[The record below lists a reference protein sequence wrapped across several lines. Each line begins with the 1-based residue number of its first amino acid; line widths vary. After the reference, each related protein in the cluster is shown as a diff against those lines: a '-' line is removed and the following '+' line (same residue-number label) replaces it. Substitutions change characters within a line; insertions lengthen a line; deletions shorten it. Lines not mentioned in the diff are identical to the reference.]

1 MTLVP
6 AHFRASRLATVG
18 LVALLVTGCTAI
30 PTITPTP
37 SPTALPTIP
46 PTTPPYTLG
55 PSIAPDACP
64 TSTPAPFT
72 GTATV
77 TMTTNYGNMVIKV
90 DGSLGPNAAGAF
102 VALARCG
109 YYNNIIFHRVIPT
122 FVIQAGDGTNARM
135 PNLAQAKLFGSG
147 GPSWTVPDDKV
158 TTPYKRGTMAMA
170 NSGQPNSGSSQF
182 FMVLA
187 DTSFQAGTTAYS
199 IFGSVT
205 TGLDAM
211 DRIAALPTGG
221 EPTIDQSTG
230 QSMPAQVPLNPA
242 IITSTLV
249 VTP

>member
-1 MTLVP
+1 M
-6 AHFRASRLATVG
+6 
-18 LVALLVTGCTAI
+18 
-30 PTITPTP
+30 
-37 SPTALPTIP
+37 
-46 PTTPPYTLG
+46 
-55 PSIAPDACP
+55 APDACP

-77 TMTTNYGNMVIKV
+77 TMTTNYGSMVIKV

-170 NSGQPNSGSSQF
+170 NSGIPNSGSSQF

-187 DTSFQAGTTAYS
+187 DTSFQSGTTAYS
-199 IFGSVT
+199 IFGSIT

-221 EPTIDQSTG
+221 EPVIDPSTG
-230 QSMPAQVPLNPA
+230 QSTPAQVPLNPA

>member
-135 PNLAQAKLFGSG
+135 PNLAQAKLFGTG

-187 DTSFQAGTTAYS
+187 DTSFPPGTTAYA
-199 IFGSVT
+199 IFGSIT
-205 TGLDAM
+205 TGLDVM

-230 QSMPAQVPLNPA
+230 QSTPAQVPLNPA